1 MSVPEIEA
9 AISELPSSDVM
20 TFGLLSIRSNFGMI
34 QIEADA
40 KAGRL
45 DHLIDEAKQEIRQ
58 GKASSLRDRA
68 NLA

>member
-1 MSVPEIEA
+1 
-9 AISELPSSDVM
+9 
-20 TFGLLSIRSNFGMI
+20 MI

-45 DHLIDEAKQEIRQ
+45 DHLIDDTKQEIRQ